1 MAHNFFTPGKR
12 SLAVID
18 EMVNDKYPE
27 PLIHEGKNLKKTR
40 RHSTKNKNDKND
52 SIVKILPSQPF

>member
-27 PLIHEGKNLKKTR
+27 PLIHEGKNVKKKKTL
-40 RHSTKNKNDKND
+40 NKKQ
-52 SIVKILPSQPF
+52 KRQK

>member
-27 PLIHEGKNLKKTR
+27 PLIHEGKNIKKKKKTL
-40 RHSTKNKNDKND
+40 NKKQ
-52 SIVKILPSQPF
+52 KRQK

>member
-27 PLIHEGKNLKKTR
+27 PLIHEGKNLKKKEDIEQK
-40 RHSTKNKNDKND
+40 TKIRNMT
-52 SIVKILPSQPF
+52 Q

>member
-27 PLIHEGKNLKKTR
+27 PLIHEGTNLKKKKETL
-40 RHSTKNKNDKND
+40 NKKQ
-52 SIVKILPSQPF
+52 K

>member
-18 EMVNDKYPE
+18 EMVSDKYPG
-27 PLIHEGKNLKKTR
+27 PLIHEGNNIKKKEGIE
-40 RHSTKNKNDKND
+40 H
-52 SIVKILPSQPF
+52 KILKMSQ

>member
-27 PLIHEGKNLKKTR
+27 PLIHEGKNVKKKKTL
-40 RHSTKNKNDKND
+40 NKKQKWQKWFN
-52 SIVKILPSQPF
+52 SQNIA

>member
-27 PLIHEGKNLKKTR
+27 PLIHEGKNVNKKEDIEQK
-40 RHSTKNKNDKND
+40 TKMTKM
-52 SIVKILPSQPF
+52 IQ

>member
-27 PLIHEGKNLKKTR
+27 PLIHEGKNIKKKEDIEQK
-40 RHSTKNKNDKND
+40 TKKKND
-52 SIVKILPSQPF
+52 STVKILPSQPF

>member
-18 EMVNDKYPE
+18 EMVYDKYPE
-27 PLIHEGKNLKKTR
+27 PLIHEGKNLKKKKWQKWFN
-40 RHSTKNKNDKND
+40 SQ
-52 SIVKILPSQPF
+52 KIA